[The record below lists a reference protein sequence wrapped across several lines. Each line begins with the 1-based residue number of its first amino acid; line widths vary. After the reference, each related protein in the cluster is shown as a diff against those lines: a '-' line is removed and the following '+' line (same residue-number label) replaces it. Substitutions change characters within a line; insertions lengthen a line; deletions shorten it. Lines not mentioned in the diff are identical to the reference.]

1 MVVYGFITL
10 TATEDCEDI
19 TLPLFGNPAPVLEAG
34 NPNPGIA
41 FGSGAAPDTPP
52 A

>member
-10 TATEDCEDI
+10 TATEDCEVI

-34 NPNPGIA
+34 NPNPGIE
-41 FGSGAAPDTPP
+41 FGSGVALGNQP